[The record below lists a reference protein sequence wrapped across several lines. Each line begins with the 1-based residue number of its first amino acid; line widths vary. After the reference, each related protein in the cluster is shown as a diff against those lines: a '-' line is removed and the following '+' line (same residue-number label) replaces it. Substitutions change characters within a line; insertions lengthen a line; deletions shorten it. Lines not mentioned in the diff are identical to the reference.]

1 MKFLKS
7 VAERIKWETQIFVEL
22 HQEEEFRKQMIL
34 PYISLIIAI
43 MALVI
48 SFLPRP
54 A

>member
-7 VAERIKWETQIFVEL
+7 VAERIKWEAQIFVEL

-43 MALVI
+43 IALVI
-48 SFLPRP
+48 TFLPRP